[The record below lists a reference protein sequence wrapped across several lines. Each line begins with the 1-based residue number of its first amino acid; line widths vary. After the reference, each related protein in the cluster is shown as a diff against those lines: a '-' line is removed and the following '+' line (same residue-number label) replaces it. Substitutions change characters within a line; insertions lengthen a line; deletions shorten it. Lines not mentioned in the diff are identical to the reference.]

1 MSGGSARGIGVLVE
15 YFSEFLQRLFEGNG
29 VEELS
34 KKKLNK
40 LLKSQGSLTF
50 DDMIN
55 MSWGNLSPKLDEI
68 DTKTLDQFIQFSY
81 EKFVIEKKESN
92 KQLEKRIFQLIDYL
106 DSEREG
112 FSLERNNIRNSIA
125 HKD

>member
-1 MSGGSARGIGVLVE
+1 MSGGSARGIRVLVE

-112 FSLERNNIRNSIA
+112 FFLERNNIRNSIA

>member
-1 MSGGSARGIGVLVE
+1 MSGSARGIGVLVE
-15 YFSEFLQRLFEGNG
+15 YFSEFLQRLFKGNG

-40 LLKSQGSLTF
+40 LLKSQGNLTF

-55 MSWGNLSPKLDEI
+55 MSWGNLAPKLDEI
-68 DTKTLDQFIQFSY
+68 GTKALDQFVQFSY

>member
-1 MSGGSARGIGVLVE
+1 MSGSARGIGVLVE

-68 DTKTLDQFIQFSY
+68 DKKTLDQFVQFSY

-92 KQLEKRIFQLIDYL
+92 RQLEKRIFQLIDYL

>member
-1 MSGGSARGIGVLVE
+1 MSGSARGIGVLVE

-40 LLKSQGSLTF
+40 LLKSQGNLTF
-50 DDMIN
+50 DDLIN
-55 MSWGNLSPKLDEI
+55 MSLGNLTPKLDEI
-68 DTKTLDQFIQFSY
+68 DTETLDQFIQFSY
-81 EKFVIEKKESN
+81 EKFVIEKKESS
-92 KQLEKRIFQLIDYL
+92 KQLEKRIFELIDYL